1 MKSLIDNIIAI
12 EWNEFQKVENEGGR
26 AACQDNW
33 KTFEIARKSQFLSWN
48 EEMLKSYY
56 NDLTKATKEGRN
68 LLTEKYARMM
78 ESTAPDKY
86 KIIKDK
92 LPAIS
97 DNMKKLIEDIIKIR
111 IKWAED
117 FAELYPKISGN
128 GRLIHSYED
137 NAYST
142 SSETYL
148 RGELST
154 YSEKTIE
161 LYYEYVNKLLE
172 QGKNQAMMI
181 MENTAEA
188 YGYKSLEEAENKLS
202 NL

>member
-188 YGYKSLEEAENKLS
+188 YGYKSLDEAENKLS

>member
-26 AACQDNW
+26 AACQDNR

-48 EEMLKSYY
+48 EEMLKSYF
-56 NDLTKATKEGRN
+56 NDLTKATEEGRN

-86 KIIKDK
+86 EIIKDK

-154 YSEKTIE
+154 YSEKSIE
-161 LYYEYVNKLLE
+161 LYYEYVIKLQE

-188 YGYKSLEEAENKLS
+188 YGYKSLDEAENKLS

>member
-1 MKSLIDNIIAI
+1 MKSLIDNIITI

-86 KIIKDK
+86 KNIKDK

-97 DNMKKLIEDIIKIR
+97 DDMKMLIEDIIKIR

-188 YGYKSLEEAENKLS
+188 YGYKSLDEAENKLS

>member
-1 MKSLIDNIIAI
+1 MKSLIDNIIDI

-56 NDLTKATKEGRN
+56 NDLTKATEEGRN

-86 KIIKDK
+86 EIIKDK
-92 LPAIS
+92 LPSIS

-188 YGYKSLEEAENKLS
+188 YGYKSLDEAENKLS